1 MAITDKRKES
11 MYKYAK
17 ENLKRV
23 PLDMQKSTYEEIKAH
38 AEARSESVNGFIKRA
53 ISEAMERDK
62 AAPAADK
69 DESEVW
75 SMSEREQAKQIIDQ
89 LPEYK
94 ISNLLLF
101 LRGMQFDDEIEDD
114 LYCER
119 LVEDYLND
127 TSPDKHDTITLE
139 ELAKREG
146 VELWSTP

>member
-1 MAITDKRKES
+1 
-11 MYKYAK
+11 
-17 ENLKRV
+17 
-23 PLDMQKSTYEEIKAH
+23 
-38 AEARSESVNGFIKRA
+38 
-53 ISEAMERDK
+53 
-62 AAPAADK
+62 
-69 DESEVW
+69 
-75 SMSEREQAKQIIDQ
+75 MSEREQAKQIIDQ

-146 VELWSTP
+146 VEL

>member
-1 MAITDKRKES
+1 
-11 MYKYAK
+11 
-17 ENLKRV
+17 
-23 PLDMQKSTYEEIKAH
+23 
-38 AEARSESVNGFIKRA
+38 
-53 ISEAMERDK
+53 
-62 AAPAADK
+62 
-69 DESEVW
+69 
-75 SMSEREQAKQIIDQ
+75 MSEREQAKQIIDQ

-101 LRGMQFDDEIEDD
+101 LRGMLFDDEIEDD

-146 VELWSTP
+146 VEL